1 MPAYARLSPSALPIL
16 TFVAAS
22 ALALEAVRSPKIAVI
37 GLAALA
43 LALIIFRN
51 LLAGLVIFTI
61 LTFPEQLPG
70 VPGVS
75 LAKPVGALIAFV
87 WLLTMLEHRELPFL
101 PRDEPLLSSFA
112 LTLLAWA
119 LISAAWATSPG
130 TAVSSSIRLAMVMV
144 PLFVVYTALS
154 TPRDLRVLLWAY
166 LLAALATSS
175 YALIT
180 GAASEGGRLT
190 GGVINANF
198 LAAELLVAMVMG
210 AFMLGTTR
218 SVRVRLLILSVLAT
232 STVAFVL
239 TQSRGGIVA
248 LAVGFVASIVVA
260 GPLRPKVVATVFIVA
275 ALGVTYYAVLSP
287 QNVRSR
293 VTSYSQQSS
302 SGRAD
307 EWRIA
312 LRMASGHPVAGIGM
326 GNFPV
331 VEPNYTT
338 ENINLLK
345 VNFALQRL
353 VAHNTYLETLS
364 ELGLVGFGLLLGLIA
379 AAYAVAIRGL
389 KLLARLGE
397 TDSTVMARGMIAA
410 ATALLT
416 AYFFDSAQYQKQL
429 WLVLGILA
437 GIGSIART
445 RSKRAEE
452 ELSDR
457 GEEDVAAGEPAPS
470 EPDLWPGQG
479 QEA

>member
-1 MPAYARLSPSALPIL
+1 MPAYTRLSLSALPIL

-43 LALIIFRN
+43 LSLVIFRN

-87 WLLTMLEHRELPFL
+87 WVLTMLEHRELPFL
-101 PRDEPLLSSFA
+101 PRDEPLLSSLA

-130 TAVSSSIRLAMVMV
+130 AAVSSSIRLAMVMV

-190 GGVINANF
+190 GGVTNANF

-210 AFMLGTTR
+210 AFMLGTAK
-218 SVRVRLLILSVLAT
+218 SVPVRVLILSVLAT

-248 LAVGFVASIVVA
+248 LGVGFIASIAVA

-275 ALGVTYYAVLSP
+275 ALGLTYYAVLSP

-312 LRMASGHPVAGIGM
+312 LKMASGHPINGIGM
-326 GNFPV
+326 GNFPI
-331 VEPNYTT
+331 VEPTYTT
-338 ENINLLK
+338 QNINLIK

-353 VAHNTYLETLS
+353 VAHNTYLEVLS

-389 KLLARLGE
+389 KLLTKLGE
-397 TDSTVMARGMIAA
+397 TDSTVMTRGMIAA

-416 AYFFDSAQYQKQL
+416 AYFFDSAQYKKQL

-437 GIGSIART
+437 GIGSVART
-445 RSKRAEE
+445 RSERAEE

-457 GEEDVAAGEPAPS
+457 GGEEVAAGAPVLP
-470 EPDLWPGQG
+470 ELDLWPGQG